1 MRTFPPLT
9 LAYRR
14 EDWILPVI
22 LADRAGT
29 HADKVYFREGEGRQR
44 AWTYK
49 QTFETANTIGH
60 VLRELGYEPGDRL
73 AIMMKNCPEYV
84 LAWFGSAVAGVAEVP
99 INPEYSGAFL
109 EHSVNLMLPRGVV
122 TAPSLVSAFVASAKN
137 LPATLEFFVVDEGEG
152 VDAALE
158 ELRRAGWSAERF
170 EILYG
175 ANISPLA
182 VSLRREDL
190 GAIISTSGATGPSR
204 GVMMCNAQLYFF
216 AEQTKNVMRLTESD
230 VMQLALPMFH
240 GNAQLQTVYPALIA
254 GASFVMYEKF
264 SPTRF
269 VSRVREA
276 GITVANFVGVML
288 DWVWRQPATPT
299 DADNAL
305 RCILSAP
312 TPAAIAADFRKRFG
326 VEATPE
332 NFGQT
337 EICLP
342 FLAPYGEE
350 RPAGAAGVLCD
361 EFFDVRLV
369 DPRTDQEVPIGQVGE
384 LVVRTKE
391 PWLLTLGYWGMPQ
404 VTADTL
410 RNQWFHT
417 GDGLKRD
424 EAGWYYFTDR
434 IKDALRRRGE
444 NISAFE
450 VEQAVLAHPEVAE
463 CAVIAVPS
471 EYRGGEDEVMAVI
484 ALKGAVEPE
493 RVIEWCTARMPRFL
507 RPRYWRVVAQ
517 LPRTPS
523 KKVDKATL
531 VRDGLTADT
540 VDREPPSIGQPGRER
555 N

>member
-1 MRTFPPLT
+1 MV
-9 LAYRR
+9 
-14 EDWILPVI
+14 PVI

-44 AWTYK
+44 AWSYR
-49 QTFETANTIGH
+49 QTFETANAIGH
-60 VLRELGYEPGDRL
+60 VLQERGYKPGDRL

-84 LAWFGSAVAGVAEVP
+84 MAWFGSAVAGIVEVP
-99 INPEYSGAFL
+99 INPEYTGTFL
-109 EHSVNLMLPRGVV
+109 EHSLNLMRPRGVV
-122 TAPSLVSAFVASAKN
+122 TTPSLVSAFVALAKN
-137 LPATLEFFVVDEGEG
+137 LPSTLEFFVVEDDDD
-152 VDAALE
+152 VDVALA
-158 ELRRAGWSAERF
+158 ELRRAGWSAEPF
-170 EILYG
+170 DVLYG
-175 ANISPLA
+175 ADKSPLA
-182 VSLRREDL
+182 VPLRREDL

-240 GNAQLQTVYPALIA
+240 GNAQLQTVYPALIV
-254 GASFVMYEKF
+254 GASFVMYDKF
-264 SPTRF
+264 SPTKF

-276 GITVANFVGVML
+276 GITVANFVGVMM
-288 DWVWRQPATPT
+288 DWVWRLPATPA
-299 DADNAL
+299 DADHAL

-326 VEATPE
+326 VQATPE

-342 FLAPYGEE
+342 FLAPYGED
-350 RPAGAAGVLCD
+350 RPAGAAGVLCE
-361 EFFDVRLV
+361 EFFEVRLV
-369 DPRTDQEVPIGQVGE
+369 DPRTDEEVPIGKVGE

-404 VTADTL
+404 ATADAL

-434 IKDALRRRGE
+434 IKDVLRRRGE

-450 VEQAVLAHPEVAE
+450 VEQAVLAHPEVGE
-463 CAVIAVPS
+463 CAVVAVPS
-471 EYRGGEDEVMAVI
+471 EYRGGEDEVMAVMV
-484 ALKGAVEPE
+484 LKGAVEQQE
-493 RVIEWCTARMPRFL
+493 IIQWCAARMPRFL
-507 RPRYWRVVAQ
+507 LPRYWRVVSE

-523 KKVDKATL
+523 KTIDKATL
-531 VRDGLTADT
+531 VKHGVIADT
-540 VDREPPSIGQPGRER
+540 VDRETLNTGQPGRER